1 LNFYPP
7 YFWRIRSFLSA
18 FGGLG
23 ILTLLRNSEV
33 SFVNEFI
40 DYVRKQFPSLKMK
53 INGFTAAFLDGP
65 GGYQVPR
72 ATINAMENYL
82 INMNANCHGAYLTSQ
97 RTDEMLQS
105 AREGFADFFNCSYA
119 EVAFGANMTTL
130 SFSLAQALM
139 REMSAGDKVLITE
152 MDHDANRAP
161 WIELQERGVV
171 VENVVA
177 DANSCTLD
185 MDDFKKKLTANTKV
199 VACNYA
205 QNAVGTI
212 SDVGQLI
219 NLAHEEGA
227 YTVVD
232 AVHYAAHRPT
242 DVNDI
247 DADFLICSAYK
258 FFGPH
263 IGILYAKKD
272 TLGKLQTMRV
282 RSQKSYPPYM
292 IETGTLNHEGIAGAK
307 AAIEFV
313 TDIGSKFGNTTK
325 IQQQVNHLHGRR
337 RDIVAGLIVFDAYE
351 QPLTEYL
358 IQGLSDIPE
367 ITLYGP
373 PEGHPRTSTVSFT
386 YDGHTAPEVARYLA
400 EKGLFVWAGDFYA
413 STLIDRLGLRDRG
426 GLVRIGIAPYNT
438 KDELSRVIEALKNG
452 IVPQQN

>member
-1 LNFYPP
+1 M
-7 YFWRIRSFLSA
+7 S
-18 FGGLG
+18 
-23 ILTLLRNSEV
+23 
-33 SFVNEFI
+33 EFI
-40 DYVRKQFPSLKMK
+40 NYVRKQFPSLKIK
-53 INGFTAAFLDGP
+53 VNGFPAAFLDGP
-65 GGYQVPR
+65 GGYQVPS

-82 INMNANCHGAYLTSQ
+82 INMNANCHGTYLTSL

-105 AREGFADFFNCSYA
+105 AREAFADFFNCSHA

-139 REMSAGDKVLITE
+139 REMSAGDKVLITD

-161 WIELQERGVV
+161 WIELQERGIM
-171 VENVVA
+171 VENVAA
-177 DANSCTLD
+177 DLNSCTLD
-185 MDDFKKKLTANTKV
+185 MNDFKQKLTANTKV

-212 SDVGQLI
+212 SDVSQI
-219 NLAHEEGA
+219 IKLAHEVGA
-227 YTVVD
+227 FTVVD

-242 DVNDI
+242 DVKEI
-247 DADFLICSAYK
+247 DTDFLICSAYK

-272 TLGKLQTMRV
+272 ALGKLQTLRV

-292 IETGTLNHEGIAGAK
+292 IETGTLNHEGIAGAT

-313 TDIGSKFGNTTK
+313 ADIGSKFGNTPE
-325 IQQQVNHLHGRR
+325 IQQQINHLHGQR
-337 RDIVAGLIVFDAYE
+337 RDIVAGLIVFDLYE

-358 IQGLSDIPE
+358 IQSLSDIQA
-367 ITLYGP
+367 ITIYGP
-373 PEGHPRTSTVSFT
+373 PESHPRTSTVSFT
-386 YDGHTAPEVARYLA
+386 YDGHTASEVARYLA
-400 EKGLFVWAGDFYA
+400 AKGLFVWDGDFYA

-438 KDELSRVIEALKNG
+438 KDELSRVIDALKKG
-452 IVPQQN
+452 IVPR

>member
-1 LNFYPP
+1 
-7 YFWRIRSFLSA
+7 
-18 FGGLG
+18 
-23 ILTLLRNSEV
+23 
-33 SFVNEFI
+33 
-40 DYVRKQFPSLKMK
+40 MK
-53 INGFTAAFLDGP
+53 VNGFPAAFLDGP
-65 GGYQVPR
+65 GGYQVPS
-72 ATINAMENYL
+72 AIINAMENYL
-82 INMNANCHGAYLTSQ
+82 INMNANCHGTYLTSQ

-105 AREGFADFFNCSYA
+105 AREAFADFFNCSHA
-119 EVAFGANMTTL
+119 EVAFGANMTTI

-139 REMSAGDKVLITE
+139 REMSAGDKVLITD

-161 WIELQERGVV
+161 WIELQERGIV
-171 VENVVA
+171 VENVSA
-177 DANSCTLD
+177 DVNSCTLN
-185 MDDFKKKLTANTKV
+185 MDDFKQKLTANTKV

-212 SDVGQLI
+212 SDVSQLI
-219 NLAHEEGA
+219 KLAHEVGA
-227 YTVVD
+227 FTVVD

-242 DVNDI
+242 DAKEI
-247 DADFLICSAYK
+247 DTDFLICSAYK

-272 TLGKLQTMRV
+272 ALGKLQTMRV

-313 TDIGSKFGNTTK
+313 SDIGSKFGNTPE

-337 RDIVAGLIVFDAYE
+337 RDIVAGLIVFDLYE

-358 IQGLSDIPE
+358 IKGLSDIQE

-400 EKGLFVWAGDFYA
+400 SKGLFVWDGDFYA

-438 KDELSRVIEALKNG
+438 KDELSRVIDALKNG
-452 IVPQQN
+452 IAPQKG

>member
-1 LNFYPP
+1 
-7 YFWRIRSFLSA
+7 
-18 FGGLG
+18 
-23 ILTLLRNSEV
+23 
-33 SFVNEFI
+33 VNEFI

-53 INGFTAAFLDGP
+53 VNGFPAAFLDGP
-65 GGYQVPR
+65 GGYQVPS

-82 INMNANCHGAYLTSQ
+82 INMNANCHGTYLTSQ

-105 AREGFADFFNCSYA
+105 AREAFADFFNCSHA

-139 REMSAGDKVLITE
+139 REMGAGDKVLITE

-161 WIELQERGVV
+161 WIELQERGIV
-171 VENVVA
+171 VENVAV
-177 DANSCTLD
+177 DVNSCTLD

-219 NLAHEEGA
+219 KLAHEVGA
-227 YTVVD
+227 FTVVD

-242 DVNDI
+242 DVKEI
-247 DADFLICSAYK
+247 DTDFLICSAYK

-272 TLGKLQTMRV
+272 ALGKLQTMRV

-313 TDIGSKFGNTTK
+313 TDIGSKFGNIPE
-325 IQQQVNHLHGRR
+325 IQQHVNHLNGRR

-358 IQGLSDIPE
+358 ISGLSDIQE

-386 YDGHTAPEVARYLA
+386 YDGHTAPEVERYLA
-400 EKGLFVWAGDFYA
+400 AKGLFVWAGDFYA

-452 IVPQQN
+452 IVPQKD

>member
-1 LNFYPP
+1 M
-7 YFWRIRSFLSA
+7 
-18 FGGLG
+18 
-23 ILTLLRNSEV
+23 
-33 SFVNEFI
+33 NEFS
-40 DYVRKQFPSLKMK
+40 DYVRKQFPALKMEV
-53 INGFTAAFLDGP
+53 NGLPAAFLDGP
-65 GGYQVPR
+65 GGYQVPGVTM
-72 ATINAMENYL
+72 AAIEDYL
-82 INMNANCHGAYLTSQ
+82 VNMNANCHGSYLTSQ

-105 AREGFADFFNCSYA
+105 AREAFADFFNCSHA

-130 SFSLAQALM
+130 SFFLAQALM
-139 REMSAGDKVLITE
+139 REMGAGDKVLITDL
-152 MDHDANRAP
+152 DHDANRAP

-171 VENVVA
+171 VENVAA
-177 DANSCTLD
+177 DASSCTLD
-185 MDDFKKKLTANTKV
+185 LEDFKKKLTPNTKV

-219 NLAHEEGA
+219 RLAHEVGA

-242 DVNDI
+242 DVRAI
-247 DADFLICSAYK
+247 DTDFLICSAYK

-272 TLGKLQTMRV
+272 ALGKLKTMRV

-307 AAIEFV
+307 AAIDFV
-313 TDIGSKFGNTTK
+313 SDIGSKFGNPPE
-325 IQQQVNHLHGRR
+325 IQQRVSHLDGRR
-337 RDIVAGLIVFDAYE
+337 RDLVAGLMVFDAYE

-358 IQGLSDIPE
+358 ISELSNVQE
-367 ITLYGP
+367 ISIYGP

-386 YDGHTAPEVARYLA
+386 YEGHSATEVAKYLA
-400 EKGLFVWAGDFYA
+400 AKGLFVWAGDFYA

-452 IVPQQN
+452 IVTH